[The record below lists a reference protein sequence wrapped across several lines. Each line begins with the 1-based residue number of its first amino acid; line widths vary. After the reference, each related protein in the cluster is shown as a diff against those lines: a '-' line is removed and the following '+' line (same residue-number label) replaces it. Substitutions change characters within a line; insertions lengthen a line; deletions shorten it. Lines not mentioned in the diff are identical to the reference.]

1 MTKRKLLQHSLW
13 LTALLA
19 TVFFFYAPILHIP
32 LYRAIIFWLLVFL
45 PQVVAIICQFR
56 EVHDRYREAFK
67 KPEEKIF
74 TPSHAKGEPNRR
86 RAVICTSN
94 SAAAIKR
101 GGIHPNRAGPALAFV

>member
-1 MTKRKLLQHSLW
+1 MTKRKLLQCSLW

-32 LYRAIIFWLLVFL
+32 LYRMLLYGLCVFL
-45 PQVVAIICQFR
+45 PQAVALLCQLR

-74 TPSHAKGEPNRR
+74 TPSHAKGKPNRR
-86 RAVICTSN
+86 RVAIFTTNC
-94 SAAAIKR
+94 AAAVKR
-101 GGIHPNRAGPALAFV
+101 GGINPNRAGPALAFA

>member
-45 PQVVAIICQFR
+45 QQVIALLLQFR
-56 EVHDRYREAFK
+56 EVHERYEAFK
-67 KPEEKIF
+67 KAVEGLRFAPR
-74 TPSHAKGEPNRR
+74 AKRKPLRR
-86 RAVICTSN
+86 RIAVF
-94 SAAAIKR
+94 AADCIAMIKSD
-101 GGIHPNRAGPALAFV
+101 GINPNRAGPALTSA